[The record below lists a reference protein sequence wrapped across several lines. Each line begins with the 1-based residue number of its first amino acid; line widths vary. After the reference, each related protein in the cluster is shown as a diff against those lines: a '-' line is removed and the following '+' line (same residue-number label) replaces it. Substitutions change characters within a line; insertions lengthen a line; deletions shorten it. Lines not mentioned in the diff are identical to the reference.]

1 MWLHIS
7 SSVLPSPLY
16 PSPFIFLSFFFF
28 LSFLASSPDGI
39 RRPAAD
45 DREKGGQRERHVRGE
60 GEAIAQAERDRSK
73 RSVLMSAIE
82 RVSLVVEMKPSP
94 LPSKALPFDDVV
106 AAASLPAPSLA
117 LPGGGQSSGF
127 S

>member
-1 MWLHIS
+1 MAPHIILSTPLS
-7 SSVLPSPLY
+7 SISFTFSF
-16 PSPFIFLSFFFF
+16 PFLFLF
-28 LSFLASSPDGI
+28 LFFLASSPDGI

-94 LPSKALPFDDVV
+94 SKALPFDDVV

-117 LPGGGQSSGF
+117 LPGGGRPSGF